1 MNTPKTGWTALLAGL
16 AFFLMVAMP
25 ASAKPTARPKVK
37 PATGRATA
45 MKPSSVHGPKSSP
58 KIKTQ
63 GPTVKAKGPT
73 VKAKGPTVKAKGQA
87 VKPTKVTG
95 PASNG
100 AGKAKVK
107 TTGSARNT
115 NTDGRTAAADGVPSR
130 QERFRPTDP
139 VSPSKVQRLLEKN
152 TNLRNKLASRLPSD
166 MKVTNAAEG
175 FRNLG
180 QFVAAVNVSHN
191 QGLDFLTLKD
201 LMVTKQMSLGQ
212 AMQQMKVDAAT
223 ADVAADRATRAA
235 LADLDGTTTT
245 TTKAKRKGK
254 S

>member
-63 GPTVKAKGPT
+63 GPAVKAKS
-73 VKAKGPTVKAKGQA
+73 PTVKAKGQA

-115 NTDGRTAAADGVPSR
+115 NTDRTTATADGLPSR

-223 ADVAADRATRAA
+223 ADVVADRATRAA